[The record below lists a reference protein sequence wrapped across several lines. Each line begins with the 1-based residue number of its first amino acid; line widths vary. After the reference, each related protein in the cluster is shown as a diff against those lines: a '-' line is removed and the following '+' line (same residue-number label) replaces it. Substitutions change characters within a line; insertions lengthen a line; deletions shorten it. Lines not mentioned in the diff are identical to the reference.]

1 MANSYFKINIELVS
15 YIKTIGYIK
24 NYYFIN
30 SSQLFIEIDYL
41 IMKRVI
47 NELTVVFFNYLKFT
61 NPPITIRKD
70 IILIQVIWKYQALT
84 YWHMF

>member
-30 SSQLFIEIDYL
+30 STQLFIETDYL

-47 NELTVVFFNYLKFT
+47 NELTVVFL
-61 NPPITIRKD
+61 
-70 IILIQVIWKYQALT
+70 II
-84 YWHMF
+84 